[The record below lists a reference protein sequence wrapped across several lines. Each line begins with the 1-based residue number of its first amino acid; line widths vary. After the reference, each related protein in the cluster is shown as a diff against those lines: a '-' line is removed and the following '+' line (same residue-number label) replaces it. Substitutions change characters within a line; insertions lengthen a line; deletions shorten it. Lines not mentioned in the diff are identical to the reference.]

1 MGHSVHSRAPPAT
14 RSVLSS
20 APPPLTT
27 SLSVLAMPCVA
38 RPPASQS
45 KELESAPTELAQHQ
59 PQPQHQHQPLQH
71 HQANAP
77 SQLPSHVP
85 PVLPSVSLNAK
96 LESLLASSASDPS
109 SKLAAHASRR
119 STQASLC
126 SAQDQPLQPQPL
138 PLLQPLQPLQAARLI
153 TETQLMAVRLMS
165 RQSKFKAFQETS
177 APLTAL
183 QLLAQLMSQLA

>member
-45 KELESAPTELAQHQ
+45 KELASAPTELAQHQ
-59 PQPQHQHQPLQH
+59 PQHQHQHQPLQH

-85 PVLPSVSLNAK
+85 PVLPSVPLNAK

-126 SAQDQPLQPQPL
+126 SAQDQPLQP
-138 PLLQPLQPLQAARLI
+138 LQAARLT